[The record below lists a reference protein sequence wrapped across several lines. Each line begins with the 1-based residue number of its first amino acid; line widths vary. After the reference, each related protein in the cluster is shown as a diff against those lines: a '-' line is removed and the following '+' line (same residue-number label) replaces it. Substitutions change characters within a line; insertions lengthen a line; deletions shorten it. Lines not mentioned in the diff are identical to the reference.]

1 MSTQARGLEAL
12 VDARKG
18 EYGGGSTRVVAVTSG
33 KGGVGKSTLSANI
46 AYILA
51 RHGFRVGIMDA
62 DIGLANLDVMF
73 NVRAEKNI
81 LHVLKGE
88 ASFEEIVLPLEENLW
103 LIPGESGDEIL
114 KFSDATI
121 VSRFFDEMEVLENL
135 DFLIVDTGAGI
146 GDTIQ
151 MFLKAADDVVVVT
164 VPDPAAITDAY
175 AMIKVISK
183 IKERV
188 LMVVNQVKNA
198 KEGQKIFDTIRKVAA
213 ENIEA
218 PLELTLLGTV
228 RNDSYVS
235 RSVKQRVL
243 LCKELG
249 NIGVAG
255 DIEAIAVQLGEKKER
270 KMLDEERESGIG
282 NFFKKLLGQF

>member
-12 VDARKG
+12 VESQNGAP
-18 EYGGGSTRVVAVTSG
+18 GGTRVVAITSG

-46 AYILA
+46 AYVLA
-51 RHGFRVGIMDA
+51 RQGFKVGIMDA

-88 ASFEEIVLPLEENLW
+88 ATFGEIVTQIEPNLW

-114 KFSDATI
+114 RFSDATI
-121 VSRFFDEMEVLENL
+121 VSRFLDEAQTLENL
-135 DFLIVDTGAGI
+135 DFLIIDTGAGI

-151 MFLKAADDVVVVT
+151 MFLRAADDVIVVT

-175 AMIKVISK
+175 AMVKVVSK
-183 IKERV
+183 IRDEIG
-188 LMVVNQVKNA
+188 MIVNQVKNA
-198 KEGQKIFDTIRKVAA
+198 KEGQKIFDTIAKVARG
-213 ENIEA
+213 NIGES
-218 PLELTLLGTV
+218 LQLKLLGSV
-228 RNDSYVS
+228 RSDAYVA

-243 LCKELG
+243 VCKELA
-249 NIGVAG
+249 NIAPAG
-255 DIEAIAVQLGEKKER
+255 DIEAIASQLGDKKER
-270 KMLDEERESGIG
+270 KMLEGRKESGIG
-282 NFFKKLLGQF
+282 TFFKKLLGQF

>member
-1 MSTQARGLEAL
+1 MSTQAKGLEAL
-12 VDARKG
+12 VDNRQPN
-18 EYGGGSTRVVAVTSG
+18 GGSTRVVAITSG

-46 AYILA
+46 AYVLS
-51 RHGFRVGIMDA
+51 RKGFKVGIIDA

-88 ASFEEIVLPLEENLW
+88 STFEEIVVPLEENLW

-121 VSRFFDEMEVLENL
+121 VSRFIDEAETLEHL
-135 DFLIVDTGAGI
+135 DFLIIDTGAGI

-151 MFLKAADDVVVVT
+151 MFLKAADDVIVVT

-175 AMIKVISK
+175 AMVKVISK
-183 IKERV
+183 IRRHIK
-188 LMVVNQVKNA
+188 MVVNQVKNG
-198 KEGQKIFDTIRKVAA
+198 KEGQKIFDTIQKVASG
-213 ENIEA
+213 NIGSD
-218 PLELTLLGTV
+218 LELELLGTV
-228 RNDSYVS
+228 RSDAYVA

-243 LCKELG
+243 VCKELA
-249 NIGVAG
+249 NIGPAG
-255 DIEAIAVQLGEKKER
+255 DIEAIAAQLGSKKEQ
-270 KMLDEERESGIG
+270 KMLEGQKESGIG
-282 NFFKKLLGQF
+282 TFFKKLLGQF